1 MKRTAAASIIA
12 TLTLCLAL
20 PAAAAE
26 KVTICHAAGLA
37 DTTQFVTLTI
47 AEPAVYG
54 PAGHFEENGTP
65 RAGHEQDYFGEC
77 PSESTTTTTLP
88 SDEVIPFDHIPT
100 TTTSTTIL
108 SSEAG
113 TTEEG
118 STEEGPTE
126 EGPTNDEISSI
137 DEVLGETRV
146 GGITAARSLSN
157 NPSLASARTMAATPT
172 VGNLTELPFTGVSSG
187 LLAGLALAFAAAGT
201 FLLKLERS
209 IG

>member
-1 MKRTAAASIIA
+1 MKRTAAASIIT

-47 AEPAVYG
+47 AEPAVFG

-118 STEEGPTE
+118 ST
-126 EGPTNDEISSI
+126 NDEISSI

-146 GGITAARSLSN
+146 GGITAAGSLPN
-157 NPSLASARTMAATPT
+157 DPSLASARTMAATST

-187 LLAGLALAFAAAGT
+187 VLAGLALAFAAAGT